1 MRFMQLGKIHV
12 AVFLIMFG
20 FASMAAAQGVGA
32 INGTVT
38 DSSGGVMPGANVTL
52 TNVQG
57 AVGGNQTTITNELG
71 TYQFLRLVP
80 GTYTVKAELQGFR
93 PAEARNI
100 IVNSDLNARADL
112 KLEVGAMSEGVTVTG
127 QAPLLDTS
135 VALRQTVITRTQL
148 EELPNRTDVWSVAKV
163 IPGVILSKVDVGG
176 SEGFLQSSMT
186 VRGSSSTNKFTID
199 GMDVSS
205 LDGNASIATMYLDP
219 ASFQES
225 NFMMGQGSAENGN
238 AGMTINMVTR
248 TGTNQMHGG
257 GGMPGGTWG
266 SMARARNFTDQQ
278 KKDLFA
284 SVPANVLA
292 ANPNIDPN
300 ADLKHSTDFSLWL
313 AGPVMKDKLW
323 YSVSWHDQRLLQ
335 YKLGSY
341 NPDGTQVPDDNILW
355 NTTAKVSYQ
364 LNKSAQISYFN
375 NLQYKLIGHRG
386 GATFGDEHARQ
397 YNFKYP
403 DVNQLKY
410 TAPFGTKVVM
420 DVTYNHFR
428 ADDCFCKEPEVK
440 PGTISKT
447 DTVTMVQTDALAT
460 YNDNLMYRD
469 QVKASGSFFTKRH
482 DIRFGAEWLKG
493 GEKSRT
499 WTTNAMQARYKS
511 GVPDSVIAMALPET
525 ASSDPGGPDVPIQ
538 YQRWSRDVNTYLQDR
553 YTVARRLVLNLGLRY
568 EMNRSWMP
576 PACRPGSI
584 FLPVAA
590 MPNGGCYPAV
600 DYAPK
605 FNGLAPRFNAVYDLM
620 GDGKTAIKFAANQ
633 YNESININIV
643 SSLNSVGTL
652 TNTRPWGVCTAGQT
666 ISCDVN
672 GDLIPQLTELADLAY
687 NIPAVARNPYEG
699 KIAWPKSY
707 EFSGELQ
714 RQLPGAMV
722 ASISFVRT
730 LTRDQTGTRN
740 TAVPASAYT
749 PVTVTEKVTGKAVTV
764 YFKDPIYNG
773 VASNN
778 VTFTTAL
785 LNQEYSGVDLTLNK
799 RMSNHWSFTGGASF
813 GRTVNHNGGGDQNNP
828 QNRAFDGGVTAASR
842 PWSYRL
848 SGVYQAPYHWI
859 ASGTFV
865 FDKGAG
871 ETTQVVVGTDTIA
884 FPLGNGTTQ
893 TVTVAKRD
901 QTCCGVSA
909 ADGWAPF
916 RANLVQL
923 DMSLRRTFRFQGQT
937 FAPRLDLFNALNN
950 STVTN
955 QVAQLGPTYHRV
967 SGIQAGRMIKVGF
980 SYEF

>member
-1 MRFMQLGKIHV
+1 MRFMPLGKIQV
-12 AVFLIMFG
+12 AVFFMMLG
-20 FASMAAAQGVGA
+20 LATSAAAQGVGG
-32 INGTVT
+32 ISGTVT
-38 DSSGGVMPGANVTL
+38 DSSGGVMPGATVTL

-57 AVGGNQTTITNELG
+57 AVGGNQTTVTSELG

-80 GTYTVKAELQGFR
+80 GTYLVKAELQGFR
-93 PAEARNI
+93 PAEARDI

-112 KLEVGAMSEGVTVTG
+112 RLEVGALAEGVTVTG

-135 VALRQTVITRTQL
+135 VALRQTVITRAQL

-186 VRGSSSTNKFTID
+186 VRGSTSGNKFTID

-238 AGMTINMVTR
+238 AGLTINMVTR
-248 TGTNQMHGG
+248 TGTNQLHGG

-266 SMARARNFTDQQ
+266 RMARARNFTDKQ
-278 KKDLFA
+278 KADLLS
-284 SVPANVLA
+284 SVPALALA
-292 ANPNIDPN
+292 ANPNINPS
-300 ADLKHSTDFSLWL
+300 ADIDHSTDLSLWL
-313 AGPVMKDKLW
+313 AGPAVKDKLW
-323 YSVSWHDQRLLQ
+323 YSVSWHDQRFLQ

-364 LNKSAQISYFN
+364 LTKSAQVSYFN

-403 DVNQLKY
+403 DVNQAKF
-410 TAPFGTKVVM
+410 TSPFGTKVVM
-420 DVTYNHFR
+420 DITFNRFR

-440 PGTISKT
+440 AGTISKT
-447 DTVTMVQTDALAT
+447 DTVRLTQTDALPT
-460 YNDNLMYRD
+460 YNDNMMFRD
-469 QVKASGSFFTKRH
+469 QVKASGSFFFKRH
-482 DIRFGAEWLKG
+482 DLRFGAEWLKG

-499 WTTNAMQARYKS
+499 WTTNVMQARYSS
-511 GVPDSVIAMALPET
+511 GLPNSVIAMALPET
-525 ASSDPGGPDVPIQ
+525 KSSDPGGPDIPIQ
-538 YQRWSRDVNTYLQDR
+538 FERWSRDVNTYLQDR

-576 PACRPGSI
+576 PACRPGST
-584 FLPVAA
+584 FLPVSA
-590 MPNGGCYPAV
+590 MPNGGCYPEV

-605 FNGLAPRFNAVYDLM
+605 FNGLAARFNAVYDLS
-620 GDGKTAIKFAANQ
+620 GDGKTAIKFSANQ
-633 YNESININIV
+633 YNESINISVV
-643 SSLNSVGTL
+643 SALNSVGTL

-672 GDLIPQLTELADLAY
+672 GDLIPQLNELADLAY
-687 NIPAVARNPYEG
+687 NIPAVTRNPYEG
-699 KIAWPKSY
+699 KIKWPKSY
-707 EFSGELQ
+707 EYSGEVQ
-714 RQLPGAMV
+714 RQLPGQMV
-722 ASISFVRT
+722 ASVSFVRT
-730 LTRDQTGTRN
+730 LTRDQLGTRN
-740 TAVPASAYT
+740 TNVPTSAYT
-749 PVTVTEKVTGKAVTV
+749 AVNVTEKVTGKAVTV

-773 VASNN
+773 VATNN
-778 VTFTTAL
+778 VQFTTPL

-799 RMSNHWSFTGGASF
+799 RMSNRWSFTGGASF

-828 QNRAFDGGVTAASR
+828 TNRAFDGGVTANSR

-871 ETTQVVVGTDTIA
+871 ETTSVVVGTDTIA
-884 FPLGNGTTQ
+884 FPVGNGTTQ
-893 TVTVAKRD
+893 TVTVAKREE
-901 QTCCGVSA
+901 TCCGVSA
-909 ADGWAPF
+909 ADGWTPY
-916 RANLVQL
+916 RNNLVQL
-923 DMSLRRTFRFQGQT
+923 DMSLRRTFRFQGKT
-937 FAPRLDLFNALNN
+937 FVPRLDLFNALNN
-950 STVTN
+950 STVTA
-955 QVAQLGPTYHRV
+955 QVTQLGPTYHRV

-980 SYEF
+980 NYEF